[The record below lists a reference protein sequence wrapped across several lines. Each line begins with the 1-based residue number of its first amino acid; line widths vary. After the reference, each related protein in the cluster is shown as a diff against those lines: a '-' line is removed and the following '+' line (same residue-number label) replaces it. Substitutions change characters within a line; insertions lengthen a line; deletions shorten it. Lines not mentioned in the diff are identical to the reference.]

1 MIPLA
6 VDSETTVRNRHIS
19 DNLET
24 QFLMKSHRFSR
35 LFSAT
40 WIIGISSP
48 AWAVDIFKADNT
60 NDLAAPESWTTVAP
74 TSADRAVWNNTVLSA
89 NTSNLGTTA
98 TWLGIKIG
106 DGSGNPGGNVGIAI
120 NTGRTLTLGSNGI
133 DLTQASVDLTISG
146 NGNLRTASSTSQTF
160 AVPVGRTL
168 TIDTTMSAAGG
179 TTTVTMNGAGN
190 TNFNNA
196 VSTSLILNN
205 TGTGTVTMGGSAA
218 SSLFQLGASGTGS
231 KVVVNGPTITTSQLG
246 TYGNNGG
253 GGSFDLQS
261 GTMNFNAG
269 VRTAGGDG
277 TLIKV
282 SGGTFS
288 TTDLQLQRTSN
299 PGQTANVTGT
309 SGFVVTGG
317 TASVGTLRIGTGVS
331 SATSRIDGGAVTIT
345 DNVNIGN
352 NTANSR
358 WNTLQVNSG
367 SLTVSGTTGI
377 QLSTNTASI
386 NNSQLLLTGGT
397 TTTEAIRYGV
407 AASAAGS
414 RGDVIVNNGATLYIG
429 SGGVNVISGN
439 SYTSNFT
446 LNNATLGAQANWSTS
461 VPMTMTGVATVKAAD
476 AANAAFNI
484 DLNGALTGTG
494 GLTKTGAGTL
504 TLGGANSFEGVT
516 TISEG
521 SLALGAAASITSPGI
536 INNGN
541 FNVSAVVGYSLGSG
555 QSISGSGTVTGDM
568 VVAGTLSPG
577 NSPGTLSTGNLV
589 WATGGDYNWQVLDA
603 AGAAGGGYD
612 TINITGTLDL
622 SGLASSGFNI
632 NLWSLSS
639 VGPDVSG
646 DASNFNNA
654 SAYSWTIAT
663 TTAGI
668 TGFDAA
674 DFSISTV
681 ANNGTAGFSNGLAGG
696 AFTLAQSGNNLVL
709 NFAPVPEP
717 GSALLGGLGLLA
729 LMRRRRK

>member
-1 MIPLA
+1 MDCLA
-6 VDSETTVRNRHIS
+6 VDSDPNVQKRIIRAPFK
-19 DNLET
+19 T
-24 QFLMKSHRFSR
+24 QLLMKISRFNR
-35 LFSAT
+35 LYAAT
-40 WIIGISSP
+40 CFMGLSSP

-74 TSADRAVWNNTVLSA
+74 TSADRAVWNNNVLSA

-98 TWLGIKIG
+98 AWLGIKIG
-106 DGSGNPGGNVGIAI
+106 DGSGNPGGNVGIGI
-120 NTGRTLTLGSNGI
+120 NTGRTLTLGANGI
-133 DLTQASVDLTISG
+133 DMTQASVDLTISG

-168 TIDTTMSAAGG
+168 NIDTTMSAAGG

-231 KVVVNGPTITTSQLG
+231 KVVVNGPAITTSQLG
-246 TYGNNGG
+246 TYGNNSG

-288 TTDLQLQRTSN
+288 ATDIQLQRTSN
-299 PGQTANVTGT
+299 PGQTANVTSA

-317 TASVGTLRIGTGVS
+317 TASVGTLRIGTGIS

-352 NTANSR
+352 NSANSR

-367 SLTVSGTTGI
+367 SLTVSGATGI
-377 QLSTNTASI
+377 QLSTNSASI

-397 TTTEAIRYGV
+397 TTTEAIRYGI

-414 RGDVIVNNGATLYIG
+414 RGDVIVGNGAALYVG
-429 SGGVNVISGN
+429 SGGVSVISAN
-439 SYTSNFT
+439 AYTSNLT
-446 LNNATLGAQANWSTS
+446 INNSTLGAKANWSTS
-461 VPMTMTGVATVKAAD
+461 VPMTVAGVATVKAAD
-476 AANAAFNI
+476 AANAAFDI
-484 DLNGALTGTG
+484 GLNGALTGSG

-504 TLGGANSFEGVT
+504 TLGVANSYEGAT
-516 TISEG
+516 TIVEG
-521 SLALGAAASITSPGI
+521 TLALGVGASITSPVI
-536 INNGN
+536 VNNGN
-541 FNVSAVVGYSLGSG
+541 FNVSAVAGFSLGAG
-555 QSISGSGTVTGDM
+555 QSISGSGSVTGDM
-568 VVAGTLSPG
+568 TVAGTLSPG
-577 NSPGTLSTGNLV
+577 NSPGTLSTGNLI
-589 WATGGDYNWQVLDA
+589 WATGGDYNWQILDA
-603 AGAAGGGYD
+603 AGSAGSGYD
-612 TINITGTLDL
+612 TINVTGTLDL
-622 SGLASSGFNI
+622 SGLSSSGFSI

-639 VGPDVSG
+639 AGPDANG
-646 DASNFNNA
+646 NASNFNSA
-654 SAYSWTIAT
+654 SAYSWTLAT
-663 TTAGI
+663 ATAGI

-681 ANNGTAGFSNGLAGG
+681 PNNGAAGFSNGLGGG
-696 AFTLAQSGNNLVL
+696 AFSLAQSGNNLVL
-709 NFAPVPEP
+709 NFVPVPEP
-717 GSALLGGLGLLA
+717 GAALLGGIGALA
-729 LMRRRRK
+729 LLRRRRN